1 MTAVILINWNG
12 AADTIDCLES
22 LDRAE
27 GEFFVVVADNG
38 STDNSVEV
46 LAPLCENLKN
56 HPIHLLKLDKN
67 YGFAGGNNRAVK
79 FAMKYNPESIMLLN
93 NDTVVD
99 SQFLLRLLDF
109 SQKNVEYRVLSPCI
123 NYYYDK
129 SLVWSCGGRQIFGS
143 RKSYYRD
150 VKYSDICNNAFLN
163 ISFVSGCALFCFP
176 EILQN
181 DGSLFTERFFF
192 GEEDYEFSLRMREKK
207 VKMACVTDSVIYHKV
222 ASSQKNTNDTYNIG
236 RYYMYYLGRLISAR
250 LHYHNLQFQLIRV
263 LTVLSS
269 VSYFYRLSGS
279 LKKAISIEKR
289 LMKDSLVK
297 DSIGYEEFQSLM
309 IDKNYFE

>member
-129 SLVWSCGGRQIFGS
+129 SLVWSCGGRLIFGS

-163 ISFVSGCALFCFP
+163 ISDTIISPAIVTAMS
-176 EILQN
+176 
-181 DGSLFTERFFF
+181 FF
-192 GEEDYEFSLRMREKK
+192 GIVLFFSFNRPICFLFAPQISQD
-207 VKMACVTDSVIYHKV
+207 VVSSYSVPH
-222 ASSQKNTNDTYNIG
+222 SSPAGSNIVF
-236 RYYMYYLGRLISAR
+236 I
-250 LHYHNLQFQLIRV
+250 FI
-263 LTVLSS
+263 
-269 VSYFYRLSGS
+269 
-279 LKKAISIEKR
+279 
-289 LMKDSLVK
+289 
-297 DSIGYEEFQSLM
+297 
-309 IDKNYFE
+309 